1 MTKDKY
7 RDKEYEGIAAFVGI
21 SGPETPKYLLTNNFL
36 LEYFEP
42 AKETE
47 SIYDFGQFVKNDVLY
62 TEDTVNKELLQRS
75 FDLFLK
81 RYLGEES
88 IREENHRLVKSKKHY
103 YFPIVPEMLEGSTMR
118 LRHLLY
124 YLQALDKRFDFAD
137 MQRKLADFIFND
149 YSGIN
154 HLLKVLLQ
162 SGENALKYTEKKRI
176 EDVNNYWN
184 MLTQPDKRRMERLG
198 MQLNED
204 LNVLLTHD
212 YFRKLDFY
220 RRYNYLSILLTSYV
234 IQYIVRRKGDNTGI
248 LCKGNSQD
256 ERLTW
261 LFHRACCNNYIEIR
275 NLFPDLLREYYGTSI
290 RQWLEEEKEELVLKV
305 KEDVVEV
312 ENISFSTFVEQAMA
326 GRKMRTGIDTAQIKK
341 IYALE
346 DKTEK
351 LVSIDEFVLR
361 YIDMTGTRSGSTLTK
376 ISSVLPTSGRQIEM
390 IFPNSN
396 VKQKYFAM
404 SGSLTEFYVRLY
416 LAGKKQKYDY
426 LDNFMAYLRNRYRIL
441 LVKSMEGDK
450 LLKNVK
456 PKLTAK
462 DFAKNKEAFMN
473 TLSNANCLIKL
484 SDSGYVITLPEQ
496 KGDLK
501 LL

>member
-7 RDKEYEGIAAFVGI
+7 RDKEYEGIAAFVGV

-42 AKETE
+42 VKETE
-47 SIYDFGQFVKNDVLY
+47 SIYEFERFVKNEVLY
-62 TEDTVNKELLQRS
+62 TEDTVNEELLQKS
-75 FDLFLK
+75 FDRFLK

-88 IREENHRLVKSKKHY
+88 IREENHRLAKSKHY
-103 YFPIVPEMLEGSTMR
+103 YFPIVPEMLAGSTMR

-124 YLQALDKRFDFAD
+124 YLQALDKKFDFAG

-162 SGENALKYTEKKRI
+162 SRENNLRFTKKKGI
-176 EDVNNYWN
+176 EDVNNFWN
-184 MLTQPDKRRMERLG
+184 MLTPPVKRRMERLG
-198 MQLNED
+198 IQLNED

-212 YFRKLDFY
+212 YFRRLDFY
-220 RRYNYLSILLTSYV
+220 RRYNYLSVLLTSYV

-275 NLFPDLLREYYGTSI
+275 NLFPDLLREYYGTAI
-290 RQWLEEEKEELVLKV
+290 RQWLGEEKEELVLKA
-305 KEDVVEV
+305 KGDGVEI
-312 ENISFSTFVEQAMA
+312 ENVSFSTFVEQAMA
-326 GRKMRTGIDTAQIKK
+326 GRKMRISIDVDQIKK

-346 DKTEK
+346 EETEK
-351 LVSIDEFVLR
+351 SVSIDEFVLR
-361 YIDMTGTRSGSTLTK
+361 YIDMTGTRRGSSLTK

-396 VKQKYFAM
+396 ARNKYFAM

-416 LAGKKQKYDY
+416 LAGKNQKYDY
-426 LDNFMAYLRNRYRIL
+426 LDNFIVHLRNRYRIL

-456 PKLTAK
+456 PKLPAK

>member
-1 MTKDKY
+1 MTRDKY
-7 RDKEYEGIAAFVGI
+7 RDKEYEGIAAFVGV
-21 SGPETPKYLLTNNFL
+21 SAPETPKYLLTNNFL

-47 SIYDFGQFVKNDVLY
+47 SIYEFKQFVRNEVLY
-62 TEDTVNKELLQRS
+62 TEDTVNEELLQKS
-75 FDLFLK
+75 FDRFLK

-88 IREENHRLVKSKKHY
+88 ITEGNHRLVKSKHY
-103 YFPIVPEMLEGSTMR
+103 YFPLVPEMLTGSTMR

-124 YLQALDKRFDFAD
+124 YLQALDKKFDFD
-137 MQRKLADFIFND
+137 GVQRKLADFIFND
-149 YSGIN
+149 NSGIN

-162 SGENALKYTEKKRI
+162 NEENTLRFTKKKGI
-176 EDVNNYWN
+176 EDVNNFWN
-184 MLTQPDKRRMERLG
+184 MLTQPMKRRMERLG

-204 LNVLLTHD
+204 LDVLLTHD

-234 IQYIVRRKGDNTGI
+234 IQYIVCRKGDNIGI

-256 ERLTW
+256 ESLTW

-275 NLFPDLLREYYGTSI
+275 NLFSDLLREYYGTAI
-290 RQWLEEEKEELVLKV
+290 RQWLGEEKEGLVLKAEKGQV
-305 KEDVVEV
+305 EIEDVSF
-312 ENISFSTFVEQAMA
+312 NIFVEQVLMA
-326 GRKMRTGIDTAQIKK
+326 GRKMRTSIDTAQIKK

-346 DKTEK
+346 EEKEK

-361 YIDMTGTRSGSTLTK
+361 YIDMTGTRRGSTLTK

-396 VKQKYFAM
+396 ARNKYFAM

-416 LAGKKQKYDY
+416 LAGRKQKYDY
-426 LDNFMAYLRNRYRIL
+426 LDNFIAHLRKRYRIL
-441 LVKSMEGDK
+441 LVKSIEGDR

-456 PKLTAK
+456 PKLSAK